1 MHFRNSV
8 EVGVS
13 VGSWV
18 GRFTATHL
26 LKPIDD

>member
-13 VGSWV
+13 VGSRA